1 MSKPKLLFICTAN
14 INRSRTAEDL
24 FNGSDEYEAKSAGLI
39 EPDYGGQVVTQE
51 LVDWADRIFVMDE
64 INDQHRTRLTRMF
77 EMRGKE
83 VNVLGIPDRYD
94 RGEMALVIL
103 LKSKLAVL
111 NIPVS

>member
-39 EPDYGGQVVTQE
+39 EDNQGGQVATQE

-64 INDQHRTRLTRMF
+64 VHDRHRTRLMGMF

-83 VNVLGIPDRYD
+83 VNVLDIPDKYN
-94 RGEMALVIL
+94 RGELALVRL
-103 LKSKLAVL
+103 LKSKLAKFSIAV
-111 NIPVS
+111 